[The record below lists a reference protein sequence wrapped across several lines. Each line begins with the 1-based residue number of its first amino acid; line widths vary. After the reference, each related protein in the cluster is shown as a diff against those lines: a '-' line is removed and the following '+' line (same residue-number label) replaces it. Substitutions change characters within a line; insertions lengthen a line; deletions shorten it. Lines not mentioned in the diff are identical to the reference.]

1 VVTALVVAGA
11 VAYVVTTDSTYEATA
26 DVLVSPI
33 PADDPTLPA
42 LGLVTETQDPTVAV
56 ETAAQLI
63 DNDAVAARTQ
73 KKLGTSESVTSIQSD
88 VQVAPIGS
96 SNVIAVTASQPT
108 AAKAADLANAYANA
122 GVAERDAALSKRI
135 DEVLPS
141 LRDRLSKLPPSSVT
155 AQSIGAEVAQL
166 ESLRVSGDPTIKVEN
181 PAQPPTSASWPRP
194 ILTIA
199 LALLGGLALG
209 IAVAYAIHNFDPRL
223 RREEQLRARYR
234 LPILA
239 RIPKERVQD
248 LTPLSWEEL
257 SADSIHQYRALR
269 ATLTVPRRNGDVTRS
284 FLVTGAAAAEGKTTS
299 AINLA
304 TALARAGAQV
314 LLIEADL
321 HRPAIG
327 STLHKRADRG
337 VISVMLGA
345 TEMTDA
351 AIESEDVEG
360 LHLLLADRLLPGAEE
375 VFSIP
380 AVERL
385 LEEAKRHYD
394 FVVVDAPPL
403 NEVVEGLPLARE
415 VDDVLILV
423 RMGKTRLNAIKELA
437 ELLATNEVRPTG
449 FVVVGAPRQN
459 RDYYYQQPQ
468 GAAAGLEGDVVRR
481 SREPTRG
488 PTLRAGQRRA

>member
-1 VVTALVVAGA
+1 
-11 VAYVVTTDSTYEATA
+11 VAYVVTTASTYQATA

-42 LGLVTETQDPTVAV
+42 LGLVTETTDPTVAV
-56 ETAAQLI
+56 ETAAELI

-73 KKLGTSESVTSIQSD
+73 KKLGSNQSADEIQAD
-88 VQVAPIGS
+88 VQVSPVGS

-108 AAKAADLANAYANA
+108 AEKAADLANAYAAA
-122 GVAERDAALSKRI
+122 GVAERNAALDKRI
-135 DEVLPS
+135 QAVLPS
-141 LRDRLSKLPPSSVT
+141 LRAREAKSSPTSVS
-155 AQSIGAEVAQL
+155 AQSLGAEVAQL
-166 ESLRVSGDPTIKVEN
+166 ESLRVSGDPTIKLEN

-194 ILTIA
+194 ILTVA
-199 LALLGGLALG
+199 LALLGGLVLG

-239 RIPKERVQD
+239 RIPKERVPD
-248 LTPLSWEEL
+248 HTPLSWEKL

-321 HRPAIG
+321 HRPAVG
-327 STLHKRADRG
+327 AALHLRADRG

-345 TEMTDA
+345 TEITEA
-351 AIESEDVEG
+351 AIASDVEG

-468 GAAAGLEGDVVRR
+468 GAATVLDEDVARR
-481 SREPTRG
+481 S
-488 PTLRAGQRRA
+488 LRL

>member
-1 VVTALVVAGA
+1 MRERALLVGVITALTVVAA
-11 VAYVVTTDSTYEATA
+11 VAYVVTTEKTYQATA

-73 KKLGTSESVTSIQSD
+73 KKLSSSESVTQIQDD
-88 VQVAPIGS
+88 VQVSPIGS

-108 AAKAADLANAYANA
+108 PENAADLANAYAAA
-122 GVAERDAALSKRI
+122 GIAERNAALRQRI
-135 DEVLPS
+135 EALLPS
-141 LRDRLSKLPPSSVT
+141 LRSRAANSSPTSVS
-155 AQSIGAEVAQL
+155 AQSLGAEVAQL
-166 ESLRVSGDPTIKVEN
+166 ESLKVSGDPTIKVEN
-181 PAQPPTSASWPRP
+181 QAQPPTSPSWPRP
-194 ILTIA
+194 VLTIG
-199 LALLGGLALG
+199 LALLAGLVLG
-209 IAVAYAIHNFDPRL
+209 IGIAYAIHNFDPRL

-239 RIPKERVQD
+239 RIPKERAND
-248 LTPLSWEEL
+248 HRPLSWDEL
-257 SADSIHQYRALR
+257 SADSIHQFRTLR
-269 ATLTVPRRNGDVTRS
+269 STLTVPRRNGEVTRS

-299 AINLA
+299 AISLA

-327 STLHKRADRG
+327 SALHLSTERG

-345 TEMTDA
+345 TELTEA
-351 AIESEDVEG
+351 AIDSPDVEG
-360 LHLLLADRLLPGAEE
+360 LHLLLADHVLPGAEE

-385 LEEAKRHYD
+385 VEEAKRHYD
-394 FVVVDAPPL
+394 FVIVDAPPL
-403 NEVVEGLPLARE
+403 NEVVEGLPFARE
-415 VDDVLILV
+415 VEDVLILV
-423 RMGKTRLNAIKELA
+423 RMGKTRLSAIKELA
-437 ELLATNEVRPTG
+437 ELLATNDVRPTG

-459 RDYYYQQPQ
+459 RDYYYQQPK
-468 GAAAGLEGDVVRR
+468 AATAGLDEDKVRR
-481 SREPTRG
+481 S
-488 PTLRAGQRRA
+488 LRL